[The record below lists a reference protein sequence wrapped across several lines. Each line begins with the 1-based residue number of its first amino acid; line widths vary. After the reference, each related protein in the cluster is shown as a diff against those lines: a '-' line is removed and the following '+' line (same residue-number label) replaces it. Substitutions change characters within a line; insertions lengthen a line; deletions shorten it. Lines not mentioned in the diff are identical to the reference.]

1 MSTFIPNFTK
11 SISTSKRNRN
21 SSNVI
26 ENVMEKPIDNK
37 ERDIMKMQSACK
49 RIIYCF
55 RLFLKLFKRLKRQG
69 KRIKPISQ
77 SKDETAKTIKRSWSA
92 SEKHG
97 KCFLD
102 EEERSLNSMIFV
114 IFSAIYYRDK
124 TLLKELLCSHSI
136 DVNNLNE
143 DGISAMHFAA
153 IVGSVQCMQVLLEHG
168 AFLESVDLR
177 GQTPMHYAFIM
188 ENTGAV
194 EWLRENGAVN

>member
-1 MSTFIPNFTK
+1 M
-11 SISTSKRNRN
+11 KRPA
-21 SSNVI
+21 
-26 ENVMEKPIDNK
+26 EKT
-37 ERDIMKMQSACK
+37 EQDIMKMQSTCK
-49 RIIYCF
+49 RIIYCV

-77 SKDETAKTIKRSWSA
+77 SKDEAAKTIKCSWSA
-92 SEKHG
+92 SEKLG

-102 EEERSLNSMIFV
+102 ENERTLNSLIFV

-136 DVNNLNE
+136 DVNSLNE

-153 IVGSVQCMQVLLEHG
+153 IVESVQCMQVLLEYG

-177 GQTPMHYAFIM
+177 GQTPMHYALVM

>member
-1 MSTFIPNFTK
+1 
-11 SISTSKRNRN
+11 
-21 SSNVI
+21 
-26 ENVMEKPIDNK
+26 MERPGEKT
-37 ERDIMKMQSACK
+37 ERDIMKMQSTCK
-49 RIIYCF
+49 RIICCL

-77 SKDETAKTIKRSWSA
+77 SKDETIKCSGSA
-92 SEKHG
+92 SEKRG

-102 EEERSLNSMIFV
+102 ENERSLNSLIFV

-136 DVNNLNE
+136 DVNSLNE

-153 IVGSVQCMQVLLEHG
+153 IVESVQCMQVLLEYG

-177 GQTPMHYAFIM
+177 GQTPMHYALIM